1 MISIIETRKIILITD
16 LIDSKKR
23 KEKELIFYNEE
34 LNKLHEKMGYLKLE
48 IKLTNDIIHMI
59 EQERVKD
66 LRIK

>member
-1 MISIIETRKIILITD
+1 MLEIPKIILITD
-16 LIDSKKR
+16 LIDTKRR

-48 IKLTNDIIHMI
+48 IRLTNDIIHMI